1 MKLLPKKYDIH
12 KCHLLGDICSSH
24 IQFSSRNHS
33 NNVNALIELVKA
45 FKSLISAC
53 VCELAVS
60 MFKREGFKIQYNTG
74 DNKILTFSLL
84 NILPKVQIVDGE
96 ISRTIFYLFFLRNEG
111 KKIVLFDE
119 AFSTES
125 FEGHE
130 YWIKL

>member
-1 MKLLPKKYDIH
+1 
-12 KCHLLGDICSSH
+12 
-24 IQFSSRNHS
+24 
-33 NNVNALIELVKA
+33 
-45 FKSLISAC
+45 
-53 VCELAVS
+53 